1 MFSCTSST
9 YSRPSKMLLLCPV
22 HHIHSFPRKAE
33 PKHKLHVLWLR
44 AQAGRLY
51 FVYCSTA
58 YTAKVCILRWFSPHI
73 LTQALTH
80 SSKFRHS
87 SWLIQHTVP
96 PNTAE
101 IIVFPLLKR
110 RVPILSYDHSVSSG
124 ICCSSITL
132 LPCSAPTP
140 GDSSLVT

>member
-1 MFSCTSST
+1 
-9 YSRPSKMLLLCPV
+9 MLLLFPV
-22 HHIHSFPRKAE
+22 HHIAFHAKQSPKTSYYGCGHRQVIFGLLLNCLHSEGLYPPLIFA
-33 PKHKLHVLWLR
+33 LH
-44 AQAGRLY
+44 
-51 FVYCSTA
+51 
-58 YTAKVCILRWFSPHI
+58 PH
-73 LTQALTH
+73 QALTH

-101 IIVFPLLKR
+101 IIVFPLRKR